1 MDRKSTGRIEVVPAA
16 VQEVTVVA
24 RDLGFEVFDSD
35 NHMYETEDA
44 FTRHLPAEHRGA
56 ITYVQVNGR
65 TKIAIKGQISEYIPN
80 PTFEVV
86 APPGAQE
93 EYYRHGNPDGKSLRE
108 IFGKPIR
115 CPEWARNAQA
125 RLPHLDELG
134 VQGSLMFPTLASLL
148 EERMRDDPDLTHAV
162 VHSLNQWIHDEWT
175 FNYHDRIFATPIVTL
190 PIVEKA
196 IEELEWCLERG
207 ARCILIRPA
216 PAWGLRGPRSP
227 GLPEFDPFWARVQEA
242 GVLVGMHSSDSGYA
256 DLVSIWEGRT
266 EFLPFK
272 PNPLR
277 LLVMQN
283 RAISDMMT
291 AMVCHGALTRF
302 PHLRIATIENGGT
315 WVAPLVEKFEGI
327 YKKMPQ
333 EFAEHPV
340 EAFRRNV
347 YVNPF
352 WEDALDGLIDIMSPD
367 RLLFGSDY
375 PHPEGLGNPISFY
388 DDLPSSLSQADAAK
402 IMGGNLKELLA
413 V

>member
-1 MDRKSTGRIEVVPAA
+1 MTGRCIDYP
-16 VQEVTVVA
+16 
-24 RDLGFEVFDSD
+24 VFDAD
-35 NHMYETEDA
+35 NHMYETMEA
-44 FTRHLPAEHRGA
+44 FTRYLPAEYANA
-56 ITYVQVNGR
+56 IRYVQVNGR
-65 TKIAIKGQISEYIPN
+65 TKIAIKGKISEYIPN

-86 APPGAQE
+86 AAPGAQE
-93 EYYRHGNPDGKSLRE
+93 DYYRYGNPEGKNLRE

-134 VQGSLMFPTLASLL
+134 LDGSLMFPTLASLL

-162 VHSLNQWIHDEWT
+162 VHALNRWIHDEWT
-175 FNYHDRIFATPIVTL
+175 FNYQDRIFATPIITL

-196 IEELEWCLERG
+196 VEELEWCLERG
-207 ARCILIRPA
+207 ARCVLIRPA

-227 GLPEFDPFWARVQEA
+227 GLAEFDPLWARISEA

-256 DLVSIWEGRT
+256 DLVSLWEGKT
-266 EFLPFK
+266 EFLPFA

-291 AMVCHGALTRF
+291 AMICHGALTRF
-302 PHLRIATIENGGT
+302 PNLRIATIENGGT
-315 WVAPLVEKFEGI
+315 WVKPLVEKLEGV

-333 EFAEHPV
+333 EFSEHPV
-340 EAFRRNV
+340 EAFTRNV
-347 YVNPF
+347 FVNPF
-352 WEDALDGLIDIMSPD
+352 WEDALEELIEIMSPD

-375 PHPEGLGNPISFY
+375 PHPEGLGNPISFA
-388 DDLPSSLSQADAAK
+388 DDLPESLSVPDAAK

>member
-1 MDRKSTGRIEVVPAA
+1 MT
-16 VQEVTVVA
+16 VA

-44 FTRHLPAEHRGA
+44 FTRHLPAAYKGA
-56 ITYVQVNGR
+56 IKYVQVDGR
-65 TKIAIKGQISEYIPN
+65 TKIAINGQISEYIPN

-134 VQGSLMFPTLASLL
+134 IEGSLMFPTLASLL
-148 EERMRDDPDLTHAV
+148 EERMRDDPDLTHVV

-190 PIVEKA
+190 PIVDKA
-196 IEELEWCLERG
+196 IKELEWCLERG

-291 AMVCHGALTRF
+291 AMVCHGAFTRF
-302 PHLRIATIENGGT
+302 PNLRIATIENGGT

-352 WEDALDGLIDIMSPD
+352 WEDALDGLIEIMSPD

-388 DDLPSSLSQADAAK
+388 DDLPASLSQADAAK

>member
-1 MDRKSTGRIEVVPAA
+1 M
-16 VQEVTVVA
+16 A

-44 FTRHLPAEHRGA
+44 FTRHLPAEYKGA
-56 ITYVQVNGR
+56 IRYVQVDGR
-65 TKIAIKGQISEYIPN
+65 TKIAIQGQISEYIPN

-93 EYYRHGNPDGKSLRE
+93 EYYRRGNPDGKTLRE

-115 CPEWARNAQA
+115 CPDWARNAEA

-134 VQGSLMFPTLASLL
+134 IQGSLMFPTLASLL
-148 EERMRDDPDLTHAV
+148 EERMRDDPDLTHVV

-196 IEELEWCLERG
+196 IEELEWCLEQG

-256 DLVSIWEGRT
+256 DLVSIWEGKT

-291 AMVCHGALTRF
+291 AMICHGAFTRF
-302 PHLRIATIENGGT
+302 PDLRVATIENGGT
-315 WVAPLVEKFEGI
+315 WVKPLLEKLEGV
-327 YKKMPQ
+327 YKKMPHD
-333 EFAEHPV
+333 FGEHPLD
-340 EAFRRNV
+340 AFRRNV

-352 WEDALDGLIDIMSPD
+352 WEDGLKDLIDVMSPD
-367 RLLFGSDY
+367 RILFGSDY
-375 PHPEGLGNPISFY
+375 PHPEGLGDPVSFY
-388 DDLPSSLSQADAAK
+388 DDLPPSLSRADAAK